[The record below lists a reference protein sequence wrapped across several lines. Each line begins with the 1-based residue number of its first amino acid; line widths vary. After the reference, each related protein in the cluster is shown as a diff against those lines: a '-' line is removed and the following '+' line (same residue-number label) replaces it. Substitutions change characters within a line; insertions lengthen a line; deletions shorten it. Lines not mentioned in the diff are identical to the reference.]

1 MLIEKSKDSYYEALQ
16 SSSQNWHENGNDYL
30 PFLKYMLG
38 VVVKAYN
45 EFEDRVAYLRHQKM
59 SKADRIKDL
68 IEKTPGKIS
77 KKEIAQACP
86 DISVTTIERTLAE
99 LVASGFIDK
108 IGVGRSTTYV
118 KK

>member
-1 MLIEKSKDSYYEALQ
+1 
-16 SSSQNWHENGNDYL
+16 
-30 PFLKYMLG
+30 
-38 VVVKAYN
+38 
-45 EFEDRVAYLRHQKM
+45 M
-59 SKADRIKDL
+59 SKANRIKDL

-86 DISVTTIERTLAE
+86 DISITTIERTLAD
-99 LVASGFIDK
+99 LVASGLIDK

>member
-1 MLIEKSKDSYYEALQ
+1 MLCLCTR
-16 SSSQNWHENGNDYL
+16 
-30 PFLKYMLG
+30 
-38 VVVKAYN
+38 YN
-45 EFEDRVAYLRHQKM
+45 EAI
-59 SKADRIKDL
+59 KADRIKDL

-99 LVASGFIDK
+99 LVASGFIEK
-108 IGVGRSTTYV
+108 IDVGRSTAYI